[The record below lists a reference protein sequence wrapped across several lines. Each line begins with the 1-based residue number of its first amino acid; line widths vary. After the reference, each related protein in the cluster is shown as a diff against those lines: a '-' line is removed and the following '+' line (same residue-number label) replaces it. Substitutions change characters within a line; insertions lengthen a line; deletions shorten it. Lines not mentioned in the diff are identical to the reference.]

1 MKKIIS
7 IIIALTVFAII
18 AQSCATSHN
27 QNKFMGT
34 WKRINNPEK
43 RDTGTIKNENKAIV
57 GTLGKDTCIGIYDK
71 KRNVV
76 KFYVMGQA
84 SVVTYDEKT
93 GHILLN
99 KGEDGEFERI
109 K

>member
-1 MKKIIS
+1 MKKLLS
-7 IIIALTVFAII
+7 ITIALTVFAII
-18 AQSCATSHN
+18 TQSCATSN
-27 QNKFMGT
+27 NLNKFTGT
-34 WKRINNPEK
+34 WRRINNPEK
-43 RDTGTIKNENKAIV
+43 RDTGTIKRENKAIV

-71 KRNVV
+71 KSNVV

-84 SVVTYDEKT
+84 GIVTYDKKT
-93 GHILLN
+93 GHILFN